1 MKNSILTKTLL
12 FTKNKNLYTSEE
24 RATIRKGLLNE
35 AESILVRIIDKVN
48 ID

>member
-12 FTKNKNLYTSEE
+12 FTRNKNNYSPEE
-24 RATIRKGLLNE
+24 RKTIQKELLKE
-35 AESILVRIIDKVN
+35 AENIIVKLIDKVN